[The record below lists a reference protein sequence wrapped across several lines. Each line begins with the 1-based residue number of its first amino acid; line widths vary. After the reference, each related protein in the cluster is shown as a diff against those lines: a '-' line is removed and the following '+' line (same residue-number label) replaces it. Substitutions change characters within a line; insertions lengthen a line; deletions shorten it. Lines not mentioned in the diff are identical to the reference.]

1 MNKQEAVKQLQDL
14 VRCLMGEWGIND
26 RAGYR
31 RWLKK
36 ENVEEDMEGWFGY
49 KRVGDMPRVTA
60 LLAPYFH
67 PDLPLIGL
75 NYSPVAHNT
84 LHAFP
89 DGWTT
94 ALRLCRGLILSATGE
109 IVGVPFPKFFN
120 YGEHPETTD
129 LPDEPFEVSEKM
141 DGHLGIIF
149 AYDGKLRLCTRQSFA
164 GPTAKLGG
172 EMLAEI
178 ARKKGWDAT
187 FPRHLTVLV
196 EIIHPKTRVHV
207 DYGRKRGFVLI
218 GAYDRTT
225 LADCGSHAELLGLG
239 KLLGIPVA
247 ERWTCASLAELRK
260 KMKDK
265 TVRNH
270 EGGVA
275 FYPSSGL
282 RVKHKFESYIGLMV
296 EAKLSYAYLM
306 KRMLSGNLKRML
318 DTLAEEIRPKADEM
332 VKAIR
337 HVSRFKDEKK
347 RREYLYALD
356 AEKQK
361 NQHYRGICREY
372 LKSLSTKPKRKA
384 AKA

>member
-1 MNKQEAVKQLQDL
+1 
-14 VRCLMGEWGIND
+14 
-26 RAGYR
+26 
-31 RWLKK
+31 
-36 ENVEEDMEGWFGY
+36 
-49 KRVGDMPRVTA
+49 
-60 LLAPYFH
+60 
-67 PDLPLIGL
+67 
-75 NYSPVAHNT
+75 
-84 LHAFP
+84 
-89 DGWTT
+89 
-94 ALRLCRGLILSATGE
+94 
-109 IVGVPFPKFFN
+109 
-120 YGEHPETTD
+120 
-129 LPDEPFEVSEKM
+129 
-141 DGHLGIIF
+141 
-149 AYDGKLRLCTRQSFA
+149 
-164 GPTAKLGG
+164 
-172 EMLAEI
+172 
-178 ARKKGWDAT
+178 
-187 FPRHLTVLV
+187 VLV
-196 EIIHPKTRVHV
+196 EIIHPKTHVHV

-218 GAYDRTT
+218 GAYDRAT

-247 ERWTCASLAELRK
+247 ERWTCTTLAELRK

-282 RVKHKFESYIGLMV
+282 RAKHKFESYIGLMV
-296 EAKLSYAYLM
+296 ESKLSYAYLM

-337 HVSRFKDEKK
+337 RVSRFKDEKK

-372 LKSLSTKPKRKA
+372 LKSLSAKPKRKA
-384 AKA
+384 EKA